1 MSNFTSFQLAALF
14 LTLVLV
20 EGRMVTRREEKE
32 DRVVVGQAGKLMSR
46 VEVEG
51 VNKRV
56 VRQADEEDGREAGPF
71 DLFGQVI
78 NSFGKKGNCGKVK
91 RVIHCLQQYSFRGA
105 PWSVG
110 IGGRGI
116 HQ

>member
-1 MSNFTSFQLAALF
+1 MSLSTGLKHTYTKHSCEVVDVFPSFQLAALF

-20 EGRMVTRREEKE
+20 EGRMVTRREKK
-32 DRVVVGQAGKLMSR
+32 DGVVVGQAGKLMSR
-46 VEVEG
+46 VEIEG

-78 NSFGKKGNCGKVK
+78 NSFGKNKNCGLEKHV
-91 RVIHCLQQYSFRGA
+91 LQ
-105 PWSVG
+105 
-110 IGGRGI
+110 
-116 HQ
+116 

>member
-1 MSNFTSFQLAALF
+1 MSDFTSFQLAALF

-20 EGRMVTRREEKE
+20 EGRMVTRREEN
-32 DRVVVGQAGKLMSR
+32 VVGQAGKLMSR
-46 VEVEG
+46 VEVEE
-51 VNKRV
+51 VKKRV
-56 VRQADEEDGREAGPF
+56 VRQAEEEDGREAGPF
-71 DLFGQVI
+71 DLFGQVL
-78 NSFGKKGNCGKVK
+78 NSFGKKENSGKVK
-91 RVIHCLQQYSFRGA
+91 CAKHCLHQYPFRGT